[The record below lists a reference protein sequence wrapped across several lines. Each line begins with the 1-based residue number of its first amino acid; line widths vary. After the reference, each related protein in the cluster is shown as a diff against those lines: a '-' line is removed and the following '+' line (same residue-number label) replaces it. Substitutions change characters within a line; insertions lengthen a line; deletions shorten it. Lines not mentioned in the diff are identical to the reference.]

1 MQNPGFN
8 VECNDNNKARWGYC
22 VNCASQSCQLAT
34 GNDADASIGIGLKG
48 QDTTTEMGAGWTGY
62 FASGAGTCSSDSET
76 FKRVWVSVSNAT
88 VPGKNIKLFCANQIS
103 LNYLNHVCLCVINFY
118 SPYRCTYIC

>member
-8 VECNDNNKARWGYC
+8 VECRGDNKARWGYC
-22 VNCASQSCQLAT
+22 VNCASDNCQLNT

-48 QDTTTEMGAGWTGY
+48 ESTDSEMGAGWTAY
-62 FASGAGTCSSDSET
+62 FASGAGTCNADSKT

-88 VPGKNIKLFCANQIS
+88 GAGKTRAYFKPWKCML
-103 LNYLNHVCLCVINFY
+103 H
-118 SPYRCTYIC
+118 

>member
-76 FKRVWVSVSNAT
+76 FKSIWVSVSNAT
-88 VPGKNIKLFCANQIS
+88 VPGKNIKLFCAHQIS
-103 LNYLNHVCLCVINFY
+103 LKLPYSCLFMCYQLFFSI
-118 SPYRCTYIC
+118 